1 MRTFITRIAALSTLA
16 VLGFMLLM
24 PLHSAH
30 AAEPLLRKP
39 TGSCPDIS
47 RSEVPPAGTGP
58 SFGPFSVPGVAI
70 QTVTS
75 TACGP
80 DGLCVG
86 TNIPCNYSLDDIK
99 ATAIGI
105 GNWIFGIIGVV
116 VLVMFIY
123 GGTVWLMSAGNS
135 SAVEHGRA
143 IMTGSLIGLLLI
155 FSAGAI
161 VKFFLKTVGARPDIA
176 ASLPIDGNGGPGNTS
191 GADTALEIKQTVCS
205 CKVTGVSGAQVAE
218 HNFTG
223 KPGTAVVNTA
233 NCKSYYINTL
243 KSKRDAIDP
252 PPGTNLTVQ
261 GEYDVY
267 INNATCGL
275 VTTQ

>member
-1 MRTFITRIAALSTLA
+1 MRTFFSRLAALA
-16 VLGFMLLM
+16 VLSLTVLAPFTTT
-24 PLHSAH
+24 H

-39 TGSCPDIS
+39 TGSCPTVNQPITTDVA
-47 RSEVPPAGTGP
+47 VPFMNGA
-58 SFGPFSVPGVAI
+58 SVP
-70 QTVTS
+70 VTS
-75 TACGP
+75 GIATPTTCGP

-86 TNIPCNYSLDDIK
+86 TNIPCNYSLADIE

-123 GGTVWLMSAGNS
+123 GGAVWLMSAGNS
-135 SAVEHGRA
+135 SSVEHGRA

-161 VKFFLKTVGARPDIA
+161 VKFFLKAVGARPDIA
-176 ASLPIDGNGGPGNTS
+176 ASLPLDGNGGPGNTS
-191 GADTALEIKQTVCS
+191 GADAAIELKQTVCS

-223 KPGTAVVNTA
+223 KPGTAMVNIA
-233 NCKSYYINTL
+233 NCKSHYVNIL

-261 GEYDVY
+261 GEYNVY
-267 INNATCGL
+267 ISNATCGV
-275 VTTQ
+275 VTK

>member
-1 MRTFITRIAALSTLA
+1 MRTFITRCAALAVFA
-16 VLGFMLLM
+16 VLSLVLFS
-24 PLHSAH
+24 PSTTH

-39 TGSCPDIS
+39 TGSCPDIT
-47 RSEVPPAGTGP
+47 RQETPAGGAQLP
-58 SFGPFSVPGVAI
+58 FGMGSVPGVPVT
-70 QTVTS
+70 TVTS

-80 DGLCVG
+80 DGLCIG

-123 GGTVWLMSAGNS
+123 GGAVWLMSAGNS

-161 VKFFLKTVGARPDIA
+161 VKFFLKSVGARPDIA
-176 ASLPIDGNGGPGNTS
+176 ASLPINGNGGPGNTS
-191 GADTALEIKQTVCS
+191 GTDAGKELQQTVCS

-223 KPGTAVVNTA
+223 KPGSAVVNVA
-233 NCKSYYINTL
+233 NCKSFYINML

-267 INNATCGL
+267 INNATCGV
-275 VTTQ
+275 VTK